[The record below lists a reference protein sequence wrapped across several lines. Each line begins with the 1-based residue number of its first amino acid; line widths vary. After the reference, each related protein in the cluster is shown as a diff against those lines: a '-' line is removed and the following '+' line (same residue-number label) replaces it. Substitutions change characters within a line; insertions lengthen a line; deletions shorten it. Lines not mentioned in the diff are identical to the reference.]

1 MHSHFLC
8 IFNQVT
14 ETKRDNHTSQKNMN
28 KFWVNWNNIEVFTLM
43 QPFELLATN
52 LFFLKLGSLRLIAG
66 FHLFVSIL
74 MAEINKSETKQ
85 LED

>member
-1 MHSHFLC
+1 
-8 IFNQVT
+8 
-14 ETKRDNHTSQKNMN
+14 
-28 KFWVNWNNIEVFTLM
+28 M